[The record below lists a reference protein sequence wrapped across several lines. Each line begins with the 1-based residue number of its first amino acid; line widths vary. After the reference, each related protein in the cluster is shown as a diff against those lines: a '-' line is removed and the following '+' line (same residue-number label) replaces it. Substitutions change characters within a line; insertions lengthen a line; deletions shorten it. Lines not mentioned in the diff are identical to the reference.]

1 MTKRH
6 AGPDALALLLHTSG
20 TTSRP
25 KLVPLTH
32 ANICLSARNNV
43 DTLQLGPDDRSLG
56 IMPFFHVHGLI
67 RTVVSAISAGGTVIC
82 TPGFQAP
89 YFLSWLG
96 TYRPSW
102 YTATP
107 AIHQAILSQAA
118 QQGEL
123 PVRSTLRVIRTG
135 SAAIHA
141 NLLADLERVFGV
153 PVVAG
158 YGMTETSGQ
167 ITSNPLP
174 PRLRKSGSVG
184 LAAGPDVAVFDERGV
199 ELGSGQVGEIV
210 VRGPSVMNG
219 YLGDEE
225 ANRAAFAGE
234 WLRTGDQGY
243 RDEDGYF
250 FLTGR
255 LKEIINRGGEKIS
268 PYEVEHALLEHPAV
282 AQAIVFAVPDR
293 QLGETVGAA
302 VVLRPGAAEPGQKA
316 LREFAAGR
324 LAFFKVP
331 QRIVFV
337 NELPKGPTGKPQ
349 RVGLAERL
357 GLVQHGPHQVSL
369 EQGRPVDERAPQAA
383 APAAS
388 RPGTPVEVALA
399 HLWTAALGL
408 AEVGVHDDF
417 FEAGGNSIA
426 AVQLLFSVHQR
437 FGVNL
442 RADTLLRAPTIARMA
457 RCIERNL
464 GREPVNVSPLD
475 GRDRPMTGTERRLA
489 AMWEEVLEVRPVG
502 VRDDFFDLG
511 GRASHVERLF
521 SRIQSAFGE
530 GLPIRALNEAPT
542 VEELAR
548 LIDGTDRAQSTLIA
562 PLQTDGSGP
571 PLFAIHAGA
580 GYVFFYRSLAHRL
593 RPAIPVYA
601 VQAQGHLGDRQR
613 PYATTPSIE
622 ALAARYVCEI
632 RAIRPSGPYHLA
644 GASFGGV
651 VAFEMARQLRAAG
664 ERVSSLFLFS
674 PHIRN
679 NPHAKRRAAGA
690 GGPDRERFE
699 ECPWP
704 RRLVRHLARCSR
716 LEAEEAAQYVAEKTR
731 GSFNTSGSW
740 HGTPIAPSAG
750 RWPRLAAKSTGSGAT
765 SAAGRSRP
773 R

>member
-1 MTKRH
+1 
-6 AGPDALALLLHTSG
+6 
-20 TTSRP
+20 
-25 KLVPLTH
+25 
-32 ANICLSARNNV
+32 
-43 DTLQLGPDDRSLG
+43 
-56 IMPFFHVHGLI
+56 
-67 RTVVSAISAGGTVIC
+67 
-82 TPGFQAP
+82 
-89 YFLSWLG
+89 
-96 TYRPSW
+96 
-102 YTATP
+102 
-107 AIHQAILSQAA
+107 
-118 QQGEL
+118 
-123 PVRSTLRVIRTG
+123 
-135 SAAIHA
+135 
-141 NLLADLERVFGV
+141 
-153 PVVAG
+153 
-158 YGMTETSGQ
+158 
-167 ITSNPLP
+167 
-174 PRLRKSGSVG
+174 
-184 LAAGPDVAVFDERGV
+184 
-199 ELGSGQVGEIV
+199 
-210 VRGPSVMNG
+210 
-219 YLGDEE
+219 
-225 ANRAAFAGE
+225 
-234 WLRTGDQGY
+234 
-243 RDEDGYF
+243 
-250 FLTGR
+250 
-255 LKEIINRGGEKIS
+255 
-268 PYEVEHALLEHPAV
+268 
-282 AQAIVFAVPDR
+282 
-293 QLGETVGAA
+293 
-302 VVLRPGAAEPGQKA
+302 
-316 LREFAAGR
+316 
-324 LAFFKVP
+324 
-331 QRIVFV
+331 
-337 NELPKGPTGKPQ
+337 
-349 RVGLAERL
+349 
-357 GLVQHGPHQVSL
+357 
-369 EQGRPVDERAPQAA
+369 
-383 APAAS
+383 
-388 RPGTPVEVALA
+388 
-399 HLWTAALGL
+399 
-408 AEVGVHDDF
+408 
-417 FEAGGNSIA
+417 
-426 AVQLLFSVHQR
+426 
-437 FGVNL
+437 
-442 RADTLLRAPTIARMA
+442 MA

-704 RRLVRHLARCSR
+704 RRLARHLARCSR

-731 GSFNTSGSW
+731 GQLRHFWKLARGADRPIRRVLAESAREIEWQWRHLCGRAVPAEMINARFMTASHAMILRYRPGDYDGRAVLFRAARDEDPVPLW
-740 HGTPIAPSAG
+740 DGLARGGLEVYDTPGGHLEMLDEPTVEWVADIISQRIQEADAVALVSAARAAATASRRACLQPAPS
-750 RWPRLAAKSTGSGAT
+750 SV
-765 SAAGRSRP
+765 
-773 R
+773 